1 MRCDF
6 HRPVYLEE
14 RGLMERAQQICQMAA
29 LGAGS
34 DIRSSQLHRYD
45 DVIYLLTAIGLTPD
59 GSGTVHIYTQTIP
72 TKWNR
77 IPKTELH
84 NN

>member
-6 HRPVYLEE
+6 HRPVYLEQ
-14 RGLMERAQQICQMAA
+14 RGLKDRAQQICQMAS

-45 DVIYLLTAIGLTPD
+45 MIYLLTAIRLTPGG
-59 GSGTVHIYTQTIP
+59 GSTVHIYTQTIHRT
-72 TKWNR
+72 TK
-77 IPKTELH
+77 
-84 NN
+84 